1 MIGRRLKRFESKL
14 LLVLKA
20 PVDTKVLA
28 ATQAKNRIVHI
39 EYIVAGCVNNLV
51 IHVCLKV

>member
-14 LLVLKA
+14 LLVLMA